1 MSAPVS
7 CPEISIAG
15 ITEPIIYRYF
25 QRLNAGEFAE
35 TAGLFA
41 QEAILIGTKWVGGI
55 KYKMNV
61 GWASAVSSAER

>member
-7 CPEISIAG
+7 FPEISIAG

-25 QRLNAGEFAE
+25 QRLNAGEFAK

-41 QEAILIGTKWVGGI
+41 EDAILIGTI
-55 KYKMNV
+55 SNSYQ
-61 GWASAVSSAER
+61 SSVRDSY

>member
-41 QEAILIGTKWVGGI
+41 QDAILIVTI
-55 KYKMNV
+55 SNSYQ
-61 GWASAVSSAER
+61 SSLTDPC